1 MPEPGQSTDLAAA
14 VQEVSERMT
23 VLVREEIEL
32 AKAEVSAKVT
42 KLAKGAAVG
51 AAAGVFLLG
60 ALATLLHALG
70 WLAWKL
76 LPVADDDIWAGFAVV
91 TLVFVLLAALA
102 GFLAYRFVRGGS
114 PPMPTM
120 AIDEAHRI
128 RETVAAAQRSEPG
141 SHT

>member
-1 MPEPGQSTDLAAA
+1 VPEPGQSTDLAAA